1 MIHVQDMS
9 DGADDS
15 RVAKR
20 IVAERYGPDRK
31 TRPDMLGSFVNHGL
45 SQEEAEQE
53 TVLQM

>member
-1 MIHVQDMS
+1 MIYIQDIS
-9 DGADDS
+9 DGADTS

-20 IVAERYGPDRK
+20 IVAERYGPDKK
-31 TRPDMLGSFVNHGL
+31 TRPDMLGSFVKHGL